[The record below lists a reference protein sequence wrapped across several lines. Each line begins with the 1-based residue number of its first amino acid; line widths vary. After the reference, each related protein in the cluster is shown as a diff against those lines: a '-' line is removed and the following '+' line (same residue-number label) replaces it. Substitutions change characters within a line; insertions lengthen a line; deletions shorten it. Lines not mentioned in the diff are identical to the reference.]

1 MKHIT
6 TPKGRY
12 KLKHRGTKCLNCD
25 HSLDISDRFCPNCSQ
40 ENSTKK
46 LSLKVYIVEFFS
58 TFIAYD
64 SKLIRTLSHL
74 LFHPG
79 KMTKDY
85 ILGKRASFTNPFRFL
100 LSLSIIYFLLLNA
113 TGDYTQLDNINTPD
127 DSNFLF
133 SGISELNIDNNDSDT
148 KGINPS
154 DSLSTTRNLDSYK
167 KSKDSVI
174 LRNPEAYFETIK
186 DKTTLNRITKK
197 IDFYNTLI
205 RNEKVYSFKAL
216 YQKYNIP
223 NTKENLFCYKTTKGL
238 LKAFNQPG
246 SFIAALISRL
256 PFLIFF
262 LLPIFTLFIFLTYV
276 RKKYNYTD
284 NLIFCFHNQS
294 MLFIL
299 LITRLLIDTTFSISS
314 NIVFLLI
321 FGIYLYKAM
330 LNFYGQSRIMTFVKY
345 MFLNVVFLILAVL
358 SVVLLS
364 LGSILTY

>member
-12 KLKHRGTKCLNCD
+12 KLKYRGTKCLNCD
-25 HSLDISDRFCPNCSQ
+25 HSLDISDKFCPNCSQ

-46 LSLKVYIVEFFS
+46 LDLKIYIAEFFS
-58 TFIAYD
+58 TLISYD
-64 SKLIRTLSHL
+64 SKLIRTLSYL

-79 KMTKDY
+79 KLTKDY
-85 ILGKRASFTNPFRFL
+85 ILGKRVSFTNPFRFL

-113 TGDYTQLDNINTPD
+113 IGDYTQLDNINTSD

-133 SGISELNIDNNDSDT
+133 SGISEMNFDNNGSNT
-148 KGINPS
+148 KGVNPS
-154 DSLSTTRNLDSYK
+154 DSLSSTRNLIDYK
-167 KSKDSVI
+167 RSKDSVI
-174 LRNPEAYFETIK
+174 LRNPAAYFETIK
-186 DKTTLNRITKK
+186 DTNTFNRFTKK

-205 RNEKVYSFKAL
+205 RNEKVHSFQAL
-216 YQKYNIP
+216 RQKYNIP
-223 NTKENLFCYKTTKGL
+223 NTKENLLSYKTTKGL
-238 LKAFNQPG
+238 LKASNQPG
-246 SFIAALISRL
+246 SFITALISRL

-262 LLPIFTLFIFLTYV
+262 LLPIFTLFILMTYV

-299 LITRLLIDTTFSISS
+299 LITSLLIDTTFNISS

-321 FGIYLYKAM
+321 FGIYLYIAM
-330 LNFYGQSRIMTFVKY
+330 LYFYGQGRIMTFVKY

-358 SVVLLS
+358 SMVLLS